1 MKNKGDLAQPE
12 SQKWTRPDDYLGAFA
27 LRRTARR
34 KRDAPRR
41 TEPET
46 PRLLLSTIP
55 FLALLAAMAILAVG
69 IMIVAW
75 PGGQPQATPRPV
87 AQQQGVAAKGWFQ
100 EAEKDFRKR

>member
-1 MKNKGDLAQPE
+1 MLSRFAGLRGE
-12 SQKWTRPDDYLGAFA
+12 SAM
-27 LRRTARR
+27 RRAGRNP
-34 KRDAPRR
+34 K
-41 TEPET
+41 